1 MCLGLK
7 ISFAVVLKMI
17 RDVGNG
23 VKCRTKMIH
32 CVKNNEQ
39 NIRGMDSL
47 SKVVMM
53 LHVLPTK
60 GTKEGQRDKE
70 AASYSLNIGRKKS
83 SSLFNL
89 KIN

>member
-7 ISFAVVLKMI
+7 ISFVVVLKLI

-39 NIRGMDSL
+39 NIRGVDSL

-60 GTKEGQRDKE
+60 EGQKRDKGTKKPFH
-70 AASYSLNIGRKKS
+70 IH
-83 SSLFNL
+83 
-89 KIN
+89 